1 MNKDNYLQPPTEPET
16 KPDFETSSTPTEP
29 QSAALEPAAAPETQP
44 IVTPDAQPTVE
55 PNTLH
60 GNGQPMQLKKSHKTA
75 VLVVLGIVV
84 VLAVAGAAYY
94 VGQRSKTAVT
104 NPTQAV
110 SKAAPVTTQKTTTA
124 SFVDKYFEKAVAVTP
139 APTIFKKTNTQNCYD
154 DNNNTT
160 ACKYNVNQIG
170 TTHDGRPILVIDN
183 GQQNMFFES
192 YIVLQTGTNSYSLL
206 INYDGYNQNS
216 AAQGKEISRQLDPS
230 TTVDDTTRLSDLR
243 FDPTLSFKGETFKSS
258 FDSGHPLLSG
268 LASLRGATFG
278 PFDVSKAHKVGT
290 NGPQT
295 IYQVTAAEGIN
306 YKINEIYATVNQV
319 FAQSYQL
326 KSALNDGKTPPAI
339 KWTDDATN
347 KATFSSRPP
356 GCGSY
361 DGYLVAKNI
370 TDADL
375 TLAGT
380 SPGGQKLYNLAT
392 TNALFKQLYTD
403 DYSAGVNLEDAK
415 LKNLTADQFQ
425 AQHGFFIAKN
435 GLGENVVYGNNTFI
449 VGGGCGKPVVY
460 LYPTHTQ
467 TVSVSVGADVQVS
480 EPQYGARGWQNVT
493 AHPDGSLIYQGHT
506 YPNLYWEGQ
515 GHGEYPVIDSGTVVA
530 SKDAVATIQ
539 RQLKEQ
545 GLNAQETSDFLTY
558 WQPRLPSSPYI
569 RLTWFD
575 TKQMNE
581 LAPLAITPRPA
592 TMIRVFLDFQ
602 GMNTPVTI
610 PGQHFNAPKRVG
622 FTAVEWGGLNRNSG
636 LSQ

>member
-1 MNKDNYLQPPTEPET
+1 MNENNHSQPPTEP
-16 KPDFETSSTPTEP
+16 KTEP
-29 QSAALEPAAAPETQP
+29 QLGTESTGLS
-44 IVTPDAQPTVE
+44 VE
-55 PNTLH
+55 PPVSESTALASS
-60 GNGQPMQLKKSHKTA
+60 GQPVQPKKSNKKA
-75 VLVVLGIVV
+75 VFIVLGVMG
-84 VLAVAGAAYY
+84 VLAIAGAAYY
-94 VGQRSKTAVT
+94 VGQRSKMAVT
-104 NPTQAV
+104 NQAQAV
-110 SKAAPVTTQKTTTA
+110 RKAASVTTQKTTTA

-154 DNNNTT
+154 DNNNTM

-170 TTHDGRPILVIDN
+170 TTHDGKPILVIDN
-183 GQQNMFFES
+183 SQQNMFFES

-230 TTVDDTTRLSDLR
+230 TTIDDTTRLSDLR

-268 LASLRGATFG
+268 LVSLRGATFG

-290 NGPQT
+290 NGLRT
-295 IYQVTAAEGIN
+295 IYQVTAAEGKN
-306 YKINEIYATVNQV
+306 YQINEIYATVNQV

-326 KSALNDGKTPPAI
+326 KSALNDGKTPPVI
-339 KWTDDATN
+339 KWTDGATN

-361 DGYLVAKNI
+361 DGYLVAMNV

-380 SPGGQKLYNLAT
+380 SPDGQKLYNLAT

-403 DYSAGVNLEDAK
+403 DYAAGVNLEDTK

-467 TVSVSVGADVQVS
+467 TVNVSVGADVQVS
-480 EPQYGARGWQNVT
+480 EPLYGAHGWQGVT
-493 AHPDGSLIYQGHT
+493 AHPDGSLVYQGYA
-506 YPNLYWEGQ
+506 YPNLYLEGQ

-545 GLNAQETSDFLTY
+545 GINAQETRDFLTY
-558 WQPRLPSSPYI
+558 WQPRLPNSPYVL
-569 RLTWFD
+569 LTWFD

-581 LAPLAITPRPA
+581 LAPLSIAPRP
-592 TMIRVFLDFQ
+592 TTTIRVFLDFQ
-602 GMNTPVTI
+602 GLNAPVTI

-622 FTAVEWGGLNRNSG
+622 FTAVEWGGLNRSTR
-636 LSQ
+636 LSH